1 MAKRKVFNWEAIRA
15 EFEKSDLTVENF
27 ARMKG
32 FSKTAAHNHLND
44 IAAKKRQIES
54 EQAETEADPTPEFIP
69 LELCEPNLEDIEV
82 PEVTFIKTPTAEGAG
97 APAGKP
103 IELRLGDLSFLLPK
117 GFDKETLKDAL
128 EVVKASC

>member
-54 EQAETEADPTPEFIP
+54 EQAEPQADPTPEFIP
-69 LELCEPNLEDIEV
+69 LELCEPDLEDIEV
-82 PEVTFIKTPTAEGAG
+82 PEVTFIKTPTKEGSG

-103 IELRLGDLSFLLPK
+103 IELRLGDLSILLPK